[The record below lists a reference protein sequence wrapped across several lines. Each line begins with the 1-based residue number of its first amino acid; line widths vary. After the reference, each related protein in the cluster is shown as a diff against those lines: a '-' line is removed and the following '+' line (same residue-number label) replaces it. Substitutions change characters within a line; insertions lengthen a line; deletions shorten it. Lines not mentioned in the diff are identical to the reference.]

1 MNEFSLLSEIVLI
14 LLFVAIGIFGSLA
27 IQSKSVK
34 SFQFQVSL
42 IIIIWIL
49 GEIVEISHD
58 VGLISLEKFDSLP
71 SLIHMSAMLLIG
83 IVFWLRYYFAK
94 RQGKRVVDDL
104 YD

>member
-1 MNEFSLLSEIVLI
+1 MSEFLILSEISLV

-34 SFQFQVSL
+34 SFQFQVAM

-49 GEIVEISHD
+49 GEIVDVSDD
-58 VGLISLEKFDSLP
+58 VGLISLDEFDSLP

-94 RQGKRVVDDL
+94 MQGKKLVDDL

>member
-34 SFQFQVSL
+34 SFQFQVSI